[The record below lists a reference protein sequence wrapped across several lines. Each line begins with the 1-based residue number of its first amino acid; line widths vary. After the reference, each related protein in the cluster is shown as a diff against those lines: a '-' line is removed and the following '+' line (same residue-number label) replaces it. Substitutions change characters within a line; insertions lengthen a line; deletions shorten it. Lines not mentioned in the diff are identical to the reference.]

1 MALLFCLSK
10 CNCFSLLNG
19 IKKTT
24 LLSCSVIPTY
34 PTQRGLELRDDIL
47 SLVKFWH
54 VMHSDKKY
62 MKTSDIVLPG
72 E

>member
-1 MALLFCLSK
+1 MDNST
-10 CNCFSLLNG
+10 NNNFSHF
-19 IKKTT
+19 IYF
-24 LLSCSVIPTY
+24 SVMPTH

-62 MKTSDIVLPG
+62 MKSSDVVMPG
-72 E
+72 V

>member
-1 MALLFCLSK
+1 MATF
-10 CNCFSLLNG
+10 
-19 IKKTT
+19 
-24 LLSCSVIPTY
+24 LSCSVIPTY